1 MRALPIV
8 LAGVLVAPAAFA
20 GTDTDLEIK
29 ERIESRLAKAGLA
42 EKTVVEVRVESGV
55 ARLEGVATL
64 YADVREADRLARKET
79 RSVINVLKVIPL
91 EPRSDRS
98 LREEAEGEVL
108 AWERYGPFDAVS
120 IDVHEGIAN
129 LRGWVDTPYKKDE
142 IEDRLAHL
150 EGLTDV
156 RNDLRVQGFSAG
168 DQRLRQQIHTAIY
181 RDPMFE
187 RWRGN
192 PDPPV
197 RVFVDKGRVTLA
209 GKVGSVVEQAVVNR
223 IARSALAFSVNNQ
236 VQVEG
241 EAAVAKDRKKD
252 GES

>member
-1 MRALPIV
+1 MKALPIL
-8 LAGVLVAPAAFA
+8 LAGMLVAPTAFA
-20 GTDTDLEIK
+20 ETDLEIRQ
-29 ERIESRLAKAGLA
+29 RIEDRLAKAGLA
-42 EKTVVEVRVESGV
+42 EKTVIEVSVESGV
-55 ARLEGVATL
+55 ARLEGVATV

-108 AWERYGPFDAVS
+108 AWERYGAFDAVAV
-120 IDVHEGIAN
+120 DVHDGIAN
-129 LRGWVDTPYKKDE
+129 LRGWVDTPFKKNE
-142 IEDRLAHL
+142 IEDRLAHI

-187 RWRGN
+187 RWKGN

-209 GKVGSVVEQAVVNR
+209 GTVGSAVEQAVVNR
-223 IARSALAFSVNNQ
+223 IARSALAFSVNSQ

-241 EAAVAKDRKKD
+241 EAAAARDRKKD